1 MPPVLTDPVY
11 LCARAYQDMI
21 DAEIA
26 FQVEIISKS
35 KIQKFEIKPLDS
47 EFKHLTGVQH
57 LNDIQYQSETLKEM
71 WELFQK

>member
-26 FQVEIISKS
+26 FKVEVVSEKKIKQVEITAI
-35 KIQKFEIKPLDS
+35 P
-47 EFKHLTGVQH
+47 V
-57 LNDIQYQSETLKEM
+57 
-71 WELFQK
+71 